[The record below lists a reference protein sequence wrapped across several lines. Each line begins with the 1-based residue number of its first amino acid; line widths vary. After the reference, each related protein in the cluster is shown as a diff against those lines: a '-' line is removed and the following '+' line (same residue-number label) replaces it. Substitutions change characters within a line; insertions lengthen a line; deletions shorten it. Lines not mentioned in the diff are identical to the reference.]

1 MNKVHEGTQNWV
13 KNNIII
19 SERTKKST
27 SLIVNESLLTGNQHD
42 ITIVGNESTDKLI
55 M

>member
-1 MNKVHEGTQNWV
+1 MDKVHEGTQNWV
-13 KNNIII
+13 KNNII